1 MEKKQLDLDAP
12 LLSVRRFS
20 SALGSSNGE
29 NEKMIEKSIPHHTH
43 HSLPSLKSEWELAEV
58 TKPVAVPFLWEQ
70 IPGRPKGVSQ
80 SKAQSPIEPSN
91 TPRLPPGRAIEFS
104 KLPSEK
110 EYKDQNVFK
119 SQIEESPFNVIAT
132 LLETLNKGGDT
143 DSEYDEYSDAL
154 DMLSPTE
161 TLSMNCRVSG
171 SDAKPCG
178 TYFADTQTHDF
189 MMNRFLP
196 AAKAMV
202 LDTPQYVSKKQS
214 LPVNKVVGVQRRH
227 VLEQHRLDIVPHY
240 AQYLQD
246 IESEDEDEDE
256 DDEDDEYDSSGKTS
270 VKGCGLFSRFYF
282 KNSLCLLNPVP
293 GMKPVT
299 HFPITSAKEVS
310 RLARTAYSGPRTQI
324 ADKHAGSAVY
334 KPKFDYRAISH
345 ELHEVKSKLTIESH
359 RLRYSDDLRTSRGSS
374 PYRVEKT
381 ATAES
386 LLQDRRCSHILVGA
400 NTPSDRLANLRG
412 QGNRIEDLR
421 INQGQ
426 DQQSMS
432 LDCSRLHCNAKL
444 LSNNEHILKAD
455 DQGSPNVGSSLSS
468 LPPPLP
474 KSPSESWLCRTLPSI
489 SFQHPLSHSGL
500 GTQFHH
506 KMRHAKVPSSG
517 TKWENIVK
525 TSNVHHDHVRCSK
538 ELVPRVSLHFKPL

>member
-20 SALGSSNGE
+20 SALVSSNGE
-29 NEKMIEKSIPHHTH
+29 NKKMIEKSIPHHRH
-43 HSLPSLKSEWELAEV
+43 HSLPSFKSEWELAEV

-70 IPGRPKGVSQ
+70 IPGRPKGGSE
-80 SKAQSPIEPSN
+80 SEAQSPIEPSN

-104 KLPSEK
+104 KPSSEK
-110 EYKDQNVFK
+110 GYKDQN
-119 SQIEESPFNVIAT
+119 A
-132 LLETLNKGGDT
+132 TLNKGVDT

-161 TLSMNCRVSG
+161 TLSMNSRVSG

-178 TYFADTQTHDF
+178 TYFADMQTRDF

-196 AAKAMV
+196 AAKAM
-202 LDTPQYVSKKQS
+202 
-214 LPVNKVVGVQRRH
+214 
-227 VLEQHRLDIVPHY
+227 
-240 AQYLQD
+240 D
-246 IESEDEDEDE
+246 IESEDE

-270 VKGCGLFSRFYF
+270 VKGCGLFSQFCF

-334 KPKFDYRAISH
+334 KPKFDYRAQSH
-345 ELHEVKSKLTIESH
+345 ELHKVKSKLTIESH
-359 RLRYSDDLRTSRGSS
+359 RLRYSDDL
-374 PYRVEKT
+374 P
-381 ATAES
+381 
-386 LLQDRRCSHILVGA
+386 
-400 NTPSDRLANLRG
+400 NLRG

-525 TSNVHHDHVRCSK
+525 TSNGHHDHVRCSK
-538 ELVPRVSLHFKPL
+538 FMDHLPFSRAFIHMYEL

>member
-29 NEKMIEKSIPHHTH
+29 NKKMIEKSIPHHTH

-80 SKAQSPIEPSN
+80 SEAQSPIEPSN

-104 KLPSEK
+104 KLPSEN

-132 LLETLNKGGDT
+132 LLETLNKGVDT

-178 TYFADTQTHDF
+178 TYFADTQTCDF

-227 VLEQHRLDIVPHY
+227 VLEQHRSDIVPHY

-256 DDEDDEYDSSGKTS
+256 DEDDEDDEYDSSGKTS
-270 VKGCGLFSRFYF
+270 VK
-282 KNSLCLLNPVP
+282 
-293 GMKPVT
+293 
-299 HFPITSAKEVS
+299 AKEVS

-334 KPKFDYRAISH
+334 KPKFDDRAQSH
-345 ELHEVKSKLTIESH
+345 ELHKVKSKLTIESH
-359 RLRYSDDLRTSRGSS
+359 RLHYSDDLRTSRGSS
-374 PYRVEKT
+374 PYRVEKN

-386 LLQDRRCSHILVGA
+386 LLQDIRCSHILVGA

-412 QGNRIEDLR
+412 QGSRIEDLR

-506 KMRHAKVPSSG
+506 KMGHAKVPSSG